1 MSYCGIG
8 KIPKGKKRGTAE
20 ECIKANQIR
29 YYGLEKIDMDTVNK
43 AKKKKPKTGTYIQES
58 IKLINLRTKARV
70 LVEKIKTAK
79 VIIESEG
86 TSKAQKNEAKR
97 NLDSYYE
104 RRPKLIKKI
113 KDQQKVVESM
123 KPKEDKPIKKKPV
136 KKSVNKVTSKSGSK
150 VSKKKK

>member
-8 KIPKGKKRGTAE
+8 KIPKGKKRGTAK
-20 ECIKANQIR
+20 ECIKANQVR
-29 YYGLEKIDMDTVNK
+29 YYGLEKVDMDKINK
-43 AKKKKPKTGTYIQES
+43 TKTGTKKPKTGTYIQES
-58 IKLINLRTKARV
+58 IKLINLTTKARV

-97 NLDSYYE
+97 NLDSYYA

-113 KDQQKVVESM
+113 KDQQKVVDSL
-123 KPKEDKPIKKKPV
+123 KPKEDKPTKKKPV
-136 KKSVNKVTSKSGSK
+136 KKTTSKSGSK
-150 VSKKKK
+150 SSKKKK